1 MDDADHDHLRSLLHP
16 GQLPGGRRLDPRD
29 RNAIAAALE
38 EIHRLRRRVAA
49 LEENRNNVRSL
60 SHELTRLIQDT

>member
-1 MDDADHDHLRSLLHP
+1 VDDADHHRLRSLLHP
-16 GQLPGGRRLDPRD
+16 GQLPGGRRLDPQD

-38 EIHRLRRRVAA
+38 EIHRLRAEAA
-49 LEENRNNVRSL
+49 RFEQYRSNVRSL

>member
-1 MDDADHDHLRSLLHP
+1 MDDAAHDRLRSLLHP
-16 GQLPGGRRLDPRD
+16 GRLPGDRRLDPQD